1 MPKKKMPGRP
11 ANPDPRPT
19 PLNPTG
25 SASMDSRDNHG
36 LSKDEA
42 LQGKK

>member
-1 MPKKKMPGRP
+1 MAKKKMPGRP

-19 PLNPTG
+19 PHNPAD
-25 SASMDSRDNHG
+25 SASMDSRDSHG